1 MAALDNNNSTRVMDD
16 DQEIDLADLANVLI
30 QGWMVIA
37 AVFVVVLGLGV
48 SYAVLTP
55 PVYEADA
62 LIQVEDQRGGAG
74 LAGLTVLSEGLGL
87 QQSVVADELEI
98 LRSREVLLKAIE
110 STKADLTV
118 VVANRFPVIGDWWAR
133 RHEASSDEL
142 ATPLFGFGRYAW
154 GGEVLEL
161 GEFQIPSQA
170 FGREFFLVVSEQG
183 FSLENEEG
191 QELLQDNRIGQRL
204 SFTVGGDTAYLAV
217 THLQAR
223 PGTKFLIRKRSPIA
237 TYNSLRGGLNIA
249 QAGKQSQVITIKYQ
263 STDKDFAKDFVNA
276 VASTYL
282 EQNVQRRSAEARQSL
297 AFLDEQ
303 LPLLKHQVEQ
313 KEEELSQYRSSSG
326 TISIPDET
334 RGLLTQAIDL
344 ENRRLEL
351 QMKRDEMRQRYT
363 ADHPMLKAVNQQ
375 LAALQAA
382 SKDLSTHIDNLP
394 EAQRDLLRLERD
406 SQVNTQLY
414 ISLLNNA
421 QQLRLAEAGT
431 IGNVRI
437 IDFAVLP
444 ERPVKP
450 KRLMVVAVAALLGLL
465 LGAGAV
471 LVRRMLRPAVQTAE
485 QIEQRTGLTTYV
497 SLPESEDQKGFRI
510 AMPGRKRRSQGAGQ
524 VLALTNPDDPAI
536 ESLRSLRTGLTFA
549 MMGTEGKTIAIVG
562 ATAGVGKSFVATN
575 LGALLS
581 IEQKKVVIVDTDLR
595 RGRLHEYFGY
605 ERKRIGLSDVLSGKA
620 SIDDAVIKVND
631 YLYVLPSGTP
641 PPNPAEL
648 LLSEGFVQLL
658 QQFEAQYDHVVI
670 DTAPLLPVADTL
682 AIMPY
687 VAAAFMVVRAEQ
699 STVREVQDAVARL
712 RTAGVAEPLKG
723 VVFNG
728 VRRFRLGY
736 GASYNYYYTYK

>member
-497 SLPESEDQKGFRI
+497 SLPESEVQKGFRI